1 MSSRGMSIVW
11 LGLGTN
17 IGDRL
22 SHIESAIERLIP
34 VLENIS
40 RAGLYDTAPR
50 DFLDQADFL
59 NTVVRGETDLSPL
72 ELLYVLHEV
81 ESKGGRD
88 RAKLPGTPLKGPR
101 TIDIDI
107 LLYDNICSTFTGD
120 DGGSLTIP
128 HISMH
133 QRLFVLKPLL
143 DLDSEMKDPTDGVL
157 WRYKASQIGDQRV
170 KLYKR

>member
-1 MSSRGMSIVW
+1 MSTVW
-11 LGLGTN
+11 LGLGAN

-22 SHIESAIERLIP
+22 SHIEHAIDRLNPI
-34 VLENIS
+34 LKNIS
-40 RAGLYDTAPR
+40 RAGLYETAPR

-59 NTVVRGETDLSPL
+59 NTVLRGQTALSPL
-72 ELLYVLHEV
+72 ELLYVLHDI
-81 ESKGGRD
+81 ESAGGRD
-88 RAKLPGTPLKGPR
+88 RPALPGSQLKGPR

-107 LLYDNICSTFTGD
+107 LLYDNICSTFIKD

-143 DLDSEMKDPTDGVL
+143 DLDSEMKDPTDGIL
-157 WRYKASQIGDQRV
+157 WRFKASQIGDQRV

>member
-1 MSSRGMSIVW
+1 MSTVW
-11 LGLGTN
+11 LGLGAN

-22 SHIESAIERLIP
+22 SHIDNAIEKLNS

-40 RAGLYDTAPR
+40 RAGLYETAPR
-50 DFLDQADFL
+50 EFLDQADFL
-59 NTVVRGETDLSPL
+59 NTVVRGDTELSPL
-72 ELLYVLHEV
+72 ELLYFLHKV
-81 ESKGGRD
+81 ELEGGRD
-88 RAKLPGTPLKGPR
+88 RSVLSGKPLKGPR

-107 LLYDNICSTFTGD
+107 LLYDNICRTFIKE

-143 DLDSEMKDPTDGVL
+143 DLDFKLKDPTDGVL
-157 WRYKASQIGDQRV
+157 WRFKASQIGDQQV